1 MSQTSVDVRP
11 LVAFCGLDGSG
22 QDQPF
27 RLVVPVLQLW
37 ILTPYVFQT
46 ATMESMARKQG
57 MSTRKT
63 AGIIAACTLAMMN
76 NIGSGTAMTVTLPD
90 IGRDLSI
97 AEANLQWIISGYTL
111 TSVRR
116 GSYLPVSCDTM
127 FNLSRPF
134 FLSTQLCIGLFPPL
148 IRPNGRSSWA
158 AERFPLR
165 RNLDCHLGHWVWVCS
180 HRNQSGCHASP

>member
-1 MSQTSVDVRP
+1 
-11 LVAFCGLDGSG
+11 
-22 QDQPF
+22 
-27 RLVVPVLQLW
+27 
-37 ILTPYVFQT
+37 
-46 ATMESMARKQG
+46 MARKQG

-134 FLSTQLCIGLFPPL
+134 FLSFFPP
-148 IRPNGRSSWA
+148 NCA
-158 AERFPLR
+158 
-165 RNLDCHLGHWVWVCS
+165 
-180 HRNQSGCHASP
+180 